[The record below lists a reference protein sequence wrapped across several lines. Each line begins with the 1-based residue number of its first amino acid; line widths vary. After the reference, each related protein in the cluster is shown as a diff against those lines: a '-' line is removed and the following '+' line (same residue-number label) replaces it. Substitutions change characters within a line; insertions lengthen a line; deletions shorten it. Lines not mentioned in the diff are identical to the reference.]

1 MDMRFRLAITPTLAV
16 ICVTATL
23 LYTLDY
29 YVTNQI
35 RGHILEDLTHSA
47 NTAANAILIHGVNDD
62 INDMDALADELGR
75 SSNRRISI
83 IRYDGMVVGDSALS
97 VTQLGKMDN
106 HLHRPEVQAALN
118 TGFGIA
124 QRSGTSLGKEMLYV
138 TVRQGIAVDFS
149 EKQHAGSS
157 HEDEAKRLFYVVRAA
172 IDTEAVGKQLY
183 PIQLAFIVVAIL
195 GIFTILG
202 FGLLQSR
209 YLSRKLSRATEELEH
224 EVENRTQDI
233 AMLQRLGSSLGA
245 CSSMQEAGDVIRL
258 IVERILPG
266 TSGGVYIT
274 KSSRNV
280 EELLVSWGDTWEGV
294 EQFAPDQCW
303 AMRKGRSHRSNEDD
317 LRMLCQHLESHSFSQ
332 SLCIPLVAQGESL
345 GTFTI
350 LTDAPD
356 WRTED
361 IKMAQTLA
369 EQMSIIL
376 ASLQLRLD
384 LRQQAIRDPLTGLF
398 NRRYMMETL
407 FQVIGRAARNKST
420 ACVLMIDIDDF
431 KLFNDTYGHDLGDT
445 VLKQVA
451 SEMKQCIR
459 IEDTL
464 CRYGGEEFCLVCPDL
479 GERSVKELGVRL
491 CEHVHRLTLDVQDTR
506 VSSITISV
514 GMAIYPEHGR
524 EGEDLLREADEALYQ
539 AKAHGKNQ
547 AVLAVNKFRDD
558 GEQLTSVRDKK

>member
-1 MDMRFRLAITPTLAV
+1 MDMRFRLAVTPTLAV
-16 ICVTATL
+16 ICVTAVL
-23 LYTLDY
+23 LYALDY
-29 YVTNQI
+29 YVTNQV

-47 NTAANAILIHGVNDD
+47 NTAAFAISLHGVNDD
-62 INDMDALADELGR
+62 IHDMDAVADELGR

-83 IRYDGMVVGDSALS
+83 IRSDGLIVGDSAIS
-97 VTQLGKMDN
+97 VTQLRKMDN

-118 TGFGIA
+118 TGLGIA
-124 QRSGTSLGKEMLYV
+124 QRPDTSLGNEMLYV
-138 TVRQGIAVDFS
+138 AVRLGGAVDHGY
-149 EKQHAGSS
+149 KQHADSS
-157 HEDEAKRLFYVVRAA
+157 HEEEAPRLFHVVRAA
-172 IDTEAVGKQLY
+172 IDMEAVGKQLY
-183 PIQLAFIVVAIL
+183 PIQLAFVVVAIL

-202 FGLLQSR
+202 FGVLQSGQ
-209 YLSRKLSRATEELEH
+209 LSRQLSEATEELEF

-245 CSSMQEAGDVIRL
+245 CSSMQEAGDVIQL

-274 KSSRNV
+274 KASRNM
-280 EELLVSWGDTWEGV
+280 EELLVSWGETWEGA

-317 LRMLCQHLESHSFSQ
+317 LRMLCQHLESQSFSQ

-356 WRTED
+356 WRAED

-376 ASLQLRLD
+376 ASLQLRVD

-398 NRRYMMETL
+398 NRRYMMESL
-407 FQVIGRAARNKST
+407 FQIIGRAARNKST

-451 SEMKQCIR
+451 SEMKLCIR

-464 CRYGGEEFCLVCPDL
+464 SRYGGEEFCLVCPDL
-479 GERSVKELGVRL
+479 DEKSVKELGARL
-491 CEHVHRLTLDVQDTR
+491 CERVRRLTLDIMDANVG
-506 VSSITISV
+506 SMSISV
-514 GMAIYPEHGR
+514 GMAIYPVHGR

-539 AKAHGKNQ
+539 AKAQGKNQ
-547 AVLAVNKFRDD
+547 AVLAVNKLRGD
-558 GEQLTSVRDKK
+558 GEQLTSA